1 MKFKGSYRK
10 SGLIVFGIMFIS
22 GIFFNACNSKDK
34 KSDSNL
40 VLIDGKD
47 IRRRKVNMMHLEP
60 LPLIL
65 DISKGD
71 DTAKVIE
78 ALEKEKLC

>member
-1 MKFKGSYRK
+1 MIMDIGRVCKTVKGRDMGKYCVVVDA
-10 SGLIVFGIMFIS
+10 I
-22 GIFFNACNSKDK
+22 DK

-47 IRRRKVNMMHLEP
+47 IRRRKVNIMHLEP

-71 DTAKVIE
+71 DTAKVIK
-78 ALEKEKLC
+78 ALETEKLC